1 MSHLHDVLVRVVAVY
16 LLGWV
21 PLGFIGELLAT
32 VPSIDMRGLPA
43 VVELAAHGAVAVLS
57 VAAGLMLWGAAPAAV
72 PLAAA
77 AALATGLVSVQ
88 SVFWTVLP
96 RNIAPG
102 EELPLTIVAIVR
114 TACWLAVLRT
124 AHRRALRSS

>member
-1 MSHLHDVLVRVVAVY
+1 
-16 LLGWV
+16 
-21 PLGFIGELLAT
+21 

-57 VAAGLMLWGAAPAAV
+57 VAAGLMLWGGAPAAV

-124 AHRRALRSS
+124 AHRRALSSS